1 MEGLCS
7 MIDSS
12 ITHCSNENCS
22 KKDSCL
28 RYTKKRNVL
37 YGQTYLS
44 LTEEQ
49 CEKDKCYINKDEY
62 YKKMIMNIIDKVPN
76 DDLEKKMLLQSCNS
90 LLDISKK
97 YNLYEK
103 LQEKISKLKE

>member
-1 MEGLCS
+1 MV
-7 MIDSS
+7 DSS

-22 KKDSCL
+22 KKESCL
-28 RYTKKRNVL
+28 RYTSKRNVK

-49 CEKDKCYINKDEY
+49 CEKNKCYINKNDY
-62 YKKMIMNIIDKVPN
+62 YRKIIINIINEVPN
-76 DDLEKKMLLQSCNS
+76 DDLEKKMLLQSCYL

-97 YNLYEK
+97 YDLYEK
-103 LQEKISKLKE
+103 LQEKINILKN

>member
-1 MEGLCS
+1 

-22 KKDSCL
+22 KKQSCL
-28 RYTKKRNVL
+28 RYTSKRNVK

-49 CEKDKCYINKDEY
+49 CEKNKCYINKNDY
-62 YKKMIMNIIDKVPN
+62 YRKIIINIINEVPN
-76 DDLEKKMLLQSCNS
+76 DDLEKKMLLQSCYS

-97 YNLYEK
+97 YDLYEK
-103 LQEKISKLKE
+103 LQEKINILKN